1 LANTKIIKMNANNLL
16 LTILRLGCVL
26 TLAVIILGAYVR
38 LSDAGLGCPD
48 WPGCYG
54 KLIVPEGSNNQI
66 EEMSELYPERP
77 FEKDKAWKEM
87 LHRYLASTL
96 GFLILVLT
104 FLAWTKK
111 EFTNVRLFSSILL
124 ALVIFQGILGMWTVT
139 LLLKPII
146 VMLHLLGGLTILSL
160 LYWKLLRE
168 QSMSGVF
175 VSEGNK
181 KLLALVVMALVVLFC
196 QISLGGWTSSNYA
209 ALACPDFPT
218 CQGKWWPK
226 MNFFEGF
233 ILWRELDVDYEG
245 GTLDSAARTAIHMTH
260 RIGAIIT
267 GIIIV
272 YVGLRNIPSNHRY
285 LKITG
290 ISVIVLLVTQVLLG
304 IANIK
309 FNLPLSIAVAHN
321 GVAALLLLS
330 LVTLLHHCV
339 SDKN

>member
-1 LANTKIIKMNANNLL
+1 MSPNNLL
-16 LTILRLGCVL
+16 TNILRLGCLL
-26 TLAVIILGAYVR
+26 TLMVIVLGAYVR

-54 KLIVPEGSNNQI
+54 KLIVPEGSSSQI
-66 EEMSELYPERP
+66 EEINLVYPERP

-87 LHRYLASTL
+87 LHRYLASIL
-96 GFLILVLT
+96 GFLILILT
-104 FLAWTKK
+104 FLSWSKK
-111 EFTNVRLFSSILL
+111 QFSNIRLFSGILL
-124 ALVIFQGILGMWTVT
+124 VLVIFQGILGMLTVT

-168 QSMSGVF
+168 QSMHGVF

-181 KLLALVVMALVVLFC
+181 KLRALVVIALVVLFC

-218 CQGKWWPK
+218 CQGKWWPT

-233 ILWRELDVDYEG
+233 ILWRELGIDYEG
-245 GTLDSAARTAIHMTH
+245 GTLDSAARTAIHMAH

-267 GIIIV
+267 TIIIV
-272 YVGLRNIPSNHRY
+272 YVGVRNIFSNSRY
-285 LKITG
+285 LKLTG
-290 ISVIVLLVTQVLLG
+290 IIVLMLLIAQILLG

-309 FNLPLSIAVAHN
+309 FHLPLPIAVAHN

>member
-1 LANTKIIKMNANNLL
+1 MNPNNLL
-16 LTILRLGCVL
+16 TNILRLGCLL
-26 TLAVIILGAYVR
+26 TLMVIVLGAYVR

-54 KLIVPEGSNNQI
+54 KLIVPEGGSSQI
-66 EEMSELYPERP
+66 EEINLVYPERP

-87 LHRYLASTL
+87 LHRYLASVL
-96 GFLILVLT
+96 GFLVLTLT
-104 FLAWTKK
+104 FLSWFKK
-111 EFTNVRLFSSILL
+111 QFSNIRFFSGILL

-160 LYWKLLRE
+160 FYWKLLRE
-168 QSMSGVF
+168 QSMHGVF

-181 KLLALVVMALVVLFC
+181 KLRALVVMALVVLFF

-233 ILWRELDVDYEG
+233 ILWRELGIDYEG
-245 GTLDSAARTAIHMTH
+245 GTLDSAARTAIHMAH

-267 GIIIV
+267 TIIIF
-272 YVGLRNIPSNHRY
+272 YVGARNIFSKSRY

-290 ISVIVLLVTQVLLG
+290 IIVLMLLIAQILLG

-309 FNLPLSIAVAHN
+309 FHLPLSIAVAHN

-330 LVTLLHHCV
+330 LVTLLHHCI

>member
-1 LANTKIIKMNANNLL
+1 MSPNNLL
-16 LTILRLGCVL
+16 TNILRLGCLL
-26 TLAVIILGAYVR
+26 TLMVIVLGAYVR

-54 KLIVPEGSNNQI
+54 KLIVPEGSSSQI
-66 EEMSELYPERP
+66 EEINLVYPERP

-87 LHRYLASTL
+87 LHRYLASIL
-96 GFLILVLT
+96 GFLILILT
-104 FLAWTKK
+104 FLSWSKK
-111 EFTNVRLFSSILL
+111 QFSNIRLFSGILL
-124 ALVIFQGILGMWTVT
+124 ALVIFQGILGMLTVT

-160 LYWKLLRE
+160 FYWKLLRE
-168 QSMSGVF
+168 QSMHGVF

-181 KLLALVVMALVVLFC
+181 KLRALVVMALVVLFC

-233 ILWRELDVDYEG
+233 ILWRELGIDYEG
-245 GTLDSAARTAIHMTH
+245 GTLDSAARTAIHMAH

-267 GIIIV
+267 TIIIV
-272 YVGLRNIPSNHRY
+272 YVGVRNIFSNSRY
-285 LKITG
+285 LKLTG
-290 ISVIVLLVTQVLLG
+290 IIVLILLIAQILLG

-309 FNLPLSIAVAHN
+309 FHLPLSIAVAHN

>member
-1 LANTKIIKMNANNLL
+1 MSPNNLL
-16 LTILRLGCVL
+16 TNILRLGCLL
-26 TLAVIILGAYVR
+26 TLMVIVLGAYVR

-54 KLIVPEGSNNQI
+54 KLIVPEGSSSQI
-66 EEMSELYPERP
+66 EEINLVYHERP

-87 LHRYLASTL
+87 FHRYLASIL
-96 GFLILVLT
+96 GFLILILT
-104 FLAWTKK
+104 FLSWSKK
-111 EFTNVRLFSSILL
+111 QFSNIRLFSGILL
-124 ALVIFQGILGMWTVT
+124 ALVIFQGILGMLTVT

-160 LYWKLLRE
+160 FYWKLLRE
-168 QSMSGVF
+168 QSMRGVF

-181 KLLALVVMALVVLFC
+181 KLRALVVIALVVLFC

-218 CQGKWWPK
+218 CQGKWWPT

-233 ILWRELDVDYEG
+233 ILWRELGVDYEG
-245 GTLDSAARTAIHMTH
+245 GTLDSAARTAIHMAH

-267 GIIIV
+267 TIIIV
-272 YVGLRNIPSNHRY
+272 YVGVRNIFSNSRY
-285 LKITG
+285 LKLTG
-290 ISVIVLLVTQVLLG
+290 IIVLMLLIAQILLG

-309 FNLPLSIAVAHN
+309 FHLPLSIAVAHN

>member
-1 LANTKIIKMNANNLL
+1 MNANNLL

-272 YVGLRNIPSNHRY
+272 YVGLRNILSNHRY

>member
-272 YVGLRNIPSNHRY
+272 YVGLRNILSNHRY

>member
-1 LANTKIIKMNANNLL
+1 MNTDNLL

-26 TLAVIILGAYVR
+26 TLTVIILGAYVR

-54 KLIVPEGSNNQI
+54 KLIVSEGSNNQI

-87 LHRYLASTL
+87 LHRYLASVL
-96 GFLILVLT
+96 GFLILTLS
-104 FLAWTKK
+104 FLAWVKK
-111 EFTNVRLFSSILL
+111 EFSNVRLFSSILL

-146 VMLHLLGGLTILSL
+146 VMLHLIGGLTILSL
-160 LYWKLLRE
+160 FYWKLLRE
-168 QSMSGVF
+168 QSKNGVF

-181 KLLALVVMALVVLFC
+181 KLRPLVITALVVLFC

-209 ALACPDFPT
+209 ALACPDFPV
-218 CQGKWWPK
+218 CQGAWWPE

-233 ILWRELDVDYEG
+233 ILWQGLGINYEG
-245 GTLDSAARTAIHMTH
+245 GTLGSAARTAIHMTH

-267 GIIIV
+267 AIIV
-272 YVGLRNIPSNHRY
+272 IYVGVCNIFSNSRY
-285 LKITG
+285 LKLTG
-290 ISVIVLLVTQVLLG
+290 IIVLMLLIAQILLG
-304 IANIK
+304 IANVK
-309 FNLPLSIAVAHN
+309 FHLPLSIAVAHN

>member
-1 LANTKIIKMNANNLL
+1 MSPNNLL
-16 LTILRLGCVL
+16 TNILRLGCLL
-26 TLAVIILGAYVR
+26 TLMVIVLGAYVR

-54 KLIVPEGSNNQI
+54 KLIVPEGSNSQI
-66 EEMSELYPERP
+66 EEFNLVYPERP

-87 LHRYLASTL
+87 LHRYLASIL
-96 GFLILVLT
+96 GFLILILT
-104 FLAWTKK
+104 FLSWSKK
-111 EFTNVRLFSSILL
+111 QFSNIRLFSGILL
-124 ALVIFQGILGMWTVT
+124 ALVIFQGILGMLTVT

-168 QSMSGVF
+168 QSMHGVF

-181 KLLALVVMALVVLFC
+181 KLRALVVIALVVLFC

-218 CQGKWWPK
+218 CQGKWWPT

-233 ILWRELDVDYEG
+233 ILWRELGIDYEG
-245 GTLDSAARTAIHMTH
+245 GTLDSAARTAIHMAH

-267 GIIIV
+267 TIIIV
-272 YVGLRNIPSNHRY
+272 YVGVRNIFSNSRY
-285 LKITG
+285 LKLTG
-290 ISVIVLLVTQVLLG
+290 IIVLMLLIAQILLG

-309 FNLPLSIAVAHN
+309 FHLPLPIAVAHN

>member
-1 LANTKIIKMNANNLL
+1 MSPNNLL
-16 LTILRLGCVL
+16 INILRLGCLL
-26 TLAVIILGAYVR
+26 TLMVIILGAYVR

-54 KLIVPEGSNNQI
+54 KLIVPEGSNSQMEAFN
-66 EEMSELYPERP
+66 LVYPERP

-87 LHRYLASTL
+87 LHRYLASAL
-96 GFLILVLT
+96 GFLILTLT
-104 FLAWTKK
+104 FLSWFKK
-111 EFTNVRLFSSILL
+111 QFSNIRLFSGILL

-160 LYWKLLRE
+160 LYWQLLRE

-175 VSEGNK
+175 ISVGNN
-181 KLLALVVMALVVLFC
+181 KLFPLAVMALVVLFC

-233 ILWRELDVDYEG
+233 IIWREVGIDYEG

-260 RIGAIIT
+260 RVGAIIT
-267 GIIIV
+267 GV
-272 YVGLRNIPSNHRY
+272 VLAYVGLRNIFSNHRY

-290 ISVIVLLVTQVLLG
+290 IAVLILLVTQILLG

-309 FNLPLSIAVAHN
+309 FNLPISIAVAHN

-330 LVTLLHHCV
+330 LVTLLHHCK
-339 SDKN
+339 SDDN

>member
-1 LANTKIIKMNANNLL
+1 MSPNNLL
-16 LTILRLGCVL
+16 TNILRLGCLL
-26 TLAVIILGAYVR
+26 TLMVIVLGAYVR

-54 KLIVPEGSNNQI
+54 KLIVPEGSSSQI
-66 EEMSELYPERP
+66 EEINLVYPDRP

-87 LHRYLASTL
+87 LHRYLASIL
-96 GFLILVLT
+96 GFLILILT
-104 FLAWTKK
+104 FLSWSKK
-111 EFTNVRLFSSILL
+111 QFSSIRLFSGILL
-124 ALVIFQGILGMWTVT
+124 ALVIFQGILGMLTVT

-160 LYWKLLRE
+160 FYWKLLRE
-168 QSMSGVF
+168 QSMHGVF

-181 KLLALVVMALVVLFC
+181 KLRALVVMALVVLFF

-233 ILWRELDVDYEG
+233 ILWRELGIDYEG
-245 GTLDSAARTAIHMTH
+245 GTLDSAARTAIHMAH

-267 GIIIV
+267 TIIIF
-272 YVGLRNIPSNHRY
+272 YVGACNIFSKSRY
-285 LKITG
+285 LNITG
-290 ISVIVLLVTQVLLG
+290 IIVLMLLIAQILLG

-309 FNLPLSIAVAHN
+309 FHLPLSIAVAHN

-330 LVTLLHHCV
+330 LVTLLHHCI

>member
-1 LANTKIIKMNANNLL
+1 MNTDNLL
-16 LTILRLGCVL
+16 LTLLRLGCVL
-26 TLAVIILGAYVR
+26 VLTVIILGAYVR

-54 KLIVPEGSNNQI
+54 KLIIPEGSNSQI

-77 FEKDKAWKEM
+77 FEKGKAWKEM

-96 GFLILVLT
+96 GFLILMLT
-104 FLAWTKK
+104 FLAWTK
-111 EFTNVRLFSSILL
+111 EQYSSIRLFSSILL

-160 LYWKLLRE
+160 FYWKLLRE
-168 QSMSGVF
+168 QSKNGVF

-181 KLLALVVMALVVLFC
+181 KLRPLAITALAVLFC
-196 QISLGGWTSSNYA
+196 QILLGGWTSSNYA
-209 ALACPDFPT
+209 ALACPDFPV
-218 CQGKWWPK
+218 CQGVWWPE

-233 ILWRELDVDYEG
+233 ILWQGLGINYEG

-267 GIIIV
+267 AIIIV
-272 YVGLRNIPSNHRY
+272 YVGLCNIFSNSRY
-285 LKITG
+285 LKLTG
-290 ISVIVLLVTQVLLG
+290 IIVLMLLIVQILLG
-304 IANIK
+304 IANVK
-309 FNLPLSIAVAHN
+309 FHLPLSIAVAHN

-339 SDKN
+339 SDKNDLF

>member
-1 LANTKIIKMNANNLL
+1 MSPNNLL
-16 LTILRLGCVL
+16 INILRLGCLL
-26 TLAVIILGAYVR
+26 TLMVIILGAYVR

-54 KLIVPEGSNNQI
+54 RLIVPEGSNSQI
-66 EEMSELYPERP
+66 AEINLVYPERP

-87 LHRYLASTL
+87 LHRYLASLL
-96 GFLILVLT
+96 GFLILILT
-104 FLAWTKK
+104 FLSWSKK
-111 EFTNVRLFSSILL
+111 QFSNIRLFSSILL
-124 ALVIFQGILGMWTVT
+124 ALVIFQGLLGMWTVT

-160 LYWKLLRE
+160 LYWQLLRE
-168 QSMSGVF
+168 QSMKGVF
-175 VSEGNK
+175 VSVGNN
-181 KLLALVVMALVVLFC
+181 KLLPLVVMSLVVLFC

-218 CQGKWWPK
+218 CQGKWWPT

-233 ILWRELDVDYEG
+233 ILWRELGIDYEG
-245 GTLDSAARTAIHMTH
+245 GTLDSAARTAIHMAH

-267 GIIIV
+267 TIIIV
-272 YVGLRNIPSNHRY
+272 YVGVRNIFSNSRY
-285 LKITG
+285 LKLTG
-290 ISVIVLLVTQVLLG
+290 IIVLMLLIAQILLG

-309 FNLPLSIAVAHN
+309 FHLPLSIAVAHN

>member
-1 LANTKIIKMNANNLL
+1 MSPNNLL
-16 LTILRLGCVL
+16 TNILRLGCLL
-26 TLAVIILGAYVR
+26 TLMVIVLGAYVR

-54 KLIVPEGSNNQI
+54 KLIVPEGSSSQI
-66 EEMSELYPERP
+66 EEINLVYPDRP

-87 LHRYLASTL
+87 LHRYLASIL
-96 GFLILVLT
+96 GFLILILT
-104 FLAWTKK
+104 FLSWSKK
-111 EFTNVRLFSSILL
+111 QFLNIRLFSGILL
-124 ALVIFQGILGMWTVT
+124 ALVIFQGILGMLTVT

-160 LYWKLLRE
+160 FYWKLLRE
-168 QSMSGVF
+168 QSMHGVF

-181 KLLALVVMALVVLFC
+181 KLRALVVMALVVLFF

-233 ILWRELDVDYEG
+233 ILWRELGIDYEG
-245 GTLDSAARTAIHMTH
+245 GTLDSAARTAIHMAH

-267 GIIIV
+267 TIIIF
-272 YVGLRNIPSNHRY
+272 YVGARNIFSKSRY

-290 ISVIVLLVTQVLLG
+290 IIVLMLLIAQILLG

-309 FNLPLSIAVAHN
+309 FHLPLSIAVAHN

-330 LVTLLHHCV
+330 LVTLLHHCI

>member
-1 LANTKIIKMNANNLL
+1 MSPNNLL
-16 LTILRLGCVL
+16 TNILRLGCLL
-26 TLAVIILGAYVR
+26 TLMVIVLGAYVR

-54 KLIVPEGSNNQI
+54 KLIVPEGSSSQI
-66 EEMSELYPERP
+66 EEINLVYPERP

-87 LHRYLASTL
+87 LHRYLASIL
-96 GFLILVLT
+96 GFLILILT
-104 FLAWTKK
+104 FLSWSKK
-111 EFTNVRLFSSILL
+111 QFSSIRLFSGILL
-124 ALVIFQGILGMWTVT
+124 ALVIFQGILGMLTVT

-160 LYWKLLRE
+160 FYWKLLRE
-168 QSMSGVF
+168 QSMHGVF

-181 KLLALVVMALVVLFC
+181 KLRALVVMALVVLFF

-233 ILWRELDVDYEG
+233 ILWRELGIDYEG
-245 GTLDSAARTAIHMTH
+245 GTLDSAARTAIHMAH

-267 GIIIV
+267 TIIIF
-272 YVGLRNIPSNHRY
+272 YVGARNIFSKSRY

-290 ISVIVLLVTQVLLG
+290 IIVLMLLIAQILLG

-309 FNLPLSIAVAHN
+309 FHLPLSIAVAHN

-330 LVTLLHHCV
+330 LVTLLHHCI

>member
-1 LANTKIIKMNANNLL
+1 MNPNNLL
-16 LTILRLGCVL
+16 TNILRLGCLL
-26 TLAVIILGAYVR
+26 TLMVIVLGAYVR

-54 KLIVPEGSNNQI
+54 KLIVPEGSSSQI
-66 EEMSELYPERP
+66 EEINLVYPERP

-87 LHRYLASTL
+87 LHRYLASVL
-96 GFLILVLT
+96 GFLVLTLT
-104 FLAWTKK
+104 FLSWFKK
-111 EFTNVRLFSSILL
+111 QFSNIRFFSGILL

-160 LYWKLLRE
+160 FYWKLLRE
-168 QSMSGVF
+168 QSMNGVF
-175 VSEGNK
+175 VSAGNN
-181 KLLALVVMALVVLFC
+181 KLLPLVVMGLIVLFC

-233 ILWRELDVDYEG
+233 VLWRELGVDYEG
-245 GTLDSAARTAIHMTH
+245 GTLDSAARTAIHVAH
-260 RIGAIIT
+260 RIGAIIAGGIIVYIGLRCTLSNHKYLKMT
-267 GIIIV
+267 GIIVLI
-272 YVGLRNIPSNHRY
+272 L
-285 LKITG
+285 LITQ
-290 ISVIVLLVTQVLLG
+290 ILLG
-304 IANIK
+304 ISNVK

-330 LVTLLHHCV
+330 LVTLLHHCKC
-339 SDKN
+339 DNN

>member
-1 LANTKIIKMNANNLL
+1 MNSNNLL
-16 LTILRLGCVL
+16 LNFLRLGCLLAL
-26 TLAVIILGAYVR
+26 TVIILGAYVR

-54 KLIVPEGSNNQI
+54 KLIVPEGSSSQV
-66 EEMSELYPERP
+66 EEMSKAYPERP

-87 LHRYLASTL
+87 LHRYLAGTL
-96 GFLILVLT
+96 GFLILTLT
-104 FLAWTKK
+104 FLAWSKK
-111 EFTNVRLFSSILL
+111 QFSNFRLFSSILL
-124 ALVIFQGILGMWTVT
+124 VLVIFQGVLGMWTVT

-168 QSMSGVF
+168 QSKNGVF
-175 VSEGNK
+175 VSIDNI
-181 KLLALVVMALVVLFC
+181 KLRPVVIMSLVVLFC

-226 MNFFEGF
+226 MDFYEGF
-233 ILWRELDVDYEG
+233 ILWRGLGIDYEG
-245 GTLDSAARTAIHMTH
+245 GTLDSAARTAIHMSH

-267 GIIIV
+267 TIVIV
-272 YVGLRNIPSNHRY
+272 YVGLCNVFSNSKY
-285 LKITG
+285 LKLTG
-290 ISVIVLLVTQVLLG
+290 IAMLVLLITQILLG
-304 IANIK
+304 IANVK
-309 FNLPLSIAVAHN
+309 FNLPLPIAVAHN

-330 LVTLLHHCV
+330 LVTLLHHCIG
-339 SDKN
+339 DKNNLF

>member
-1 LANTKIIKMNANNLL
+1 MKINLNRVFL
-16 LTILRLGCVL
+16 NFLRLGCLL
-26 TLAVIILGAYVR
+26 TLVVIILGAYVR

-54 KLIVPEGSNNQI
+54 KLIVPEGSNSQI
-66 EEMSELYPERP
+66 EEMSVVYPERP

-87 LHRYLASTL
+87 LHRYLASML
-96 GFLILVLT
+96 GFLILMLAALT
-104 FLAWTKK
+104 WFKVQFLSA
-111 EFTNVRLFSSILL
+111 RLFSSILL
-124 ALVIFQGILGMWTVT
+124 ALVMFQGLLGMWTVT

-160 LYWKLLRE
+160 LYWKMLRQ
-168 QSMSGVF
+168 QSSNGIF
-175 VSEGNK
+175 VSESNTE
-181 KLLALVVMALVVLFC
+181 LLPIILPTLFILFC

-218 CQGKWWPK
+218 CQNMWWPE
-226 MNFFEGF
+226 MNFAEGF
-233 ILWRELDVDYEG
+233 TLWQGLGIDYEG
-245 GTLDSAARTAIHMTH
+245 GTLNSEARTAIHMTH

-267 GIIIV
+267 GVIIS
-272 YVGLRNIPSNHRY
+272 YVSFRAILTGAKYLR
-285 LKITG
+285 LTG
-290 ISVIVLLVTQVLLG
+290 VVALILLIMQISLG

-339 SDKN
+339 SEKNNIL

>member
-1 LANTKIIKMNANNLL
+1 MSPNNLL
-16 LTILRLGCVL
+16 TNILRLGCLL
-26 TLAVIILGAYVR
+26 TLMVIVLGAYVR

-54 KLIVPEGSNNQI
+54 KLIVPEGSSSQI
-66 EEMSELYPERP
+66 EEINLVYPDRP

-87 LHRYLASTL
+87 LHRYLASIL
-96 GFLILVLT
+96 GFLILILT
-104 FLAWTKK
+104 FLSWSKK
-111 EFTNVRLFSSILL
+111 QFSNIRLFSGILL
-124 ALVIFQGILGMWTVT
+124 ALVIFQGILGMLTVT

-160 LYWKLLRE
+160 FYWKLLRE
-168 QSMSGVF
+168 QSMHGIF

-181 KLLALVVMALVVLFC
+181 KLRALVVMALVVLFC

-226 MNFFEGF
+226 INFFEGF
-233 ILWRELDVDYEG
+233 ILWRGLGIDYEG
-245 GTLDSAARTAIHMTH
+245 GTLDSAARTAIHMAH

-267 GIIIV
+267 TIIIV
-272 YVGLRNIPSNHRY
+272 YVGVRNIFSNSRY
-285 LKITG
+285 LKLTG
-290 ISVIVLLVTQVLLG
+290 IIVLMLLIAQILLG

-309 FNLPLSIAVAHN
+309 FHLPLSIAVAHN